1 LATAISSI
9 FDTAKLV
16 LAERV
21 IGENL
26 IVILESILFDLGGSF
41 QSPGPPD
48 FMSYQLRHDKI
59 PGDGLRRICRKQIEL
74 AIVIATG
81 EREAKDTPVHETR
94 KHLKKA
100 RAALW
105 LVRKEIGRGLFRQQ
119 NHCLRDV
126 GRLISEIRDAE
137 VRLQTVRQLQ
147 GITRRH
153 QRHNYQKLEQMLALE
168 LENFVA
174 AFAEWHSQAIPMLKS
189 VLDKIDNWP
198 VDQFSY
204 KQLRRAVQTAYK
216 RGRNALAEAKK
227 SPSMESFHVFRSE
240 AKQLWYH
247 LRILRPVN
255 PVVLN
260 NLIDELNSLGELLGR
275 AHDLGFL
282 GERLRT
288 EHGRSDWQRE
298 GQQLLAV
305 IDASQSDLQRGATE
319 LGERFYTERP
329 RHFGARIT
337 GWLDN
342 WIGDKSPSLANAL
355 ANSPVNVG
363 ANAPT

>member
-1 LATAISSI
+1 
-9 FDTAKLV
+9 
-16 LAERV
+16 
-21 IGENL
+21 
-26 IVILESILFDLGGSF
+26 
-41 QSPGPPD
+41 
-48 FMSYQLRHDKI
+48 MSYQLRQDET

-74 AIVIATG
+74 AIAIASG

-100 RAALW
+100 RAVLW

-119 NHCLRDV
+119 DHCLRDV

-147 GITRRH
+147 GVTRRH

-174 AFAEWHSQAIPMLKS
+174 AFAEWHSQAIPMLKR

-216 RGRNALAEAKK
+216 RGRNALAEAKEN
-227 SPSMESFHVFRSE
+227 PSMESFHVFRSK

-275 AHDLGFL
+275 SHDLGFL

-288 EHGRSDWQRE
+288 EHGRSEWQRE
-298 GQQLLAV
+298 AQQLLAV
-305 IDASQSDLQRGATE
+305 IEASQSDLQRDATD
-319 LGERFYTERP
+319 LGEHFYTERA
-329 RHFGARIT
+329 RDFGTRIAS
-337 GWLDN
+337 WLDN
-342 WIGDKSPSLANAL
+342 WVDHKSPSLADAL
-355 ANSPVNVG
+355 ANRTVSAG
-363 ANAPT
+363 ASARS